1 MLLPGPVGGLNMQT
15 GKESIQPIING
26 TFPAQRFF
34 DTLAMILSRREKV
47 KITVTVQQEGEQQ
60 QRAAV

>member
-1 MLLPGPVGGLNMQT
+1 MQT